1 MSPSGTKEQV
11 FATGP
16 QTSLAESLPQEA
28 PGLGQ
33 ESRPAADRPERV
45 RGSVTSRTH
54 RVVRAQAKT
63 MQARR
68 SRNRALFL
76 PLLIASSMVI
86 ILVFAFWVTF
96 DEYELVPTGVPD
108 ARFQLPVLLMWFL
121 PVTGALLIVALLRRF
136 RAGHSTS
143 GQREETR

>member
-11 FATGP
+11 FVAGP
-16 QTSLAESLPQEA
+16 DRSLADVAGREEA
-28 PGLGQ
+28 LGR
-33 ESRPAADRPERV
+33 EDRPVERL
-45 RGSVTSRTH
+45 RGSVTNRTH

-76 PLLIASSMVI
+76 PLVIASSMIV
-86 ILVFAFWVTF
+86 ILVFAFWVTL

-136 RAGHSTS
+136 RAGHATS
-143 GQREETR
+143 GQDEETR